1 MGVLSG
7 AGVAPGVMFGLG
19 IGVWADRMRLRP
31 ILVITSIVRALS
43 LASVPAAFAL
53 DVLLMEQL
61 YGVALINGVC
71 RTFTSVSFGAY
82 LPKVVGR
89 GNLVEANSKLAAS
102 GSVVETSAFSVG
114 GWIAQLASAVATV
127 ITEALSFVLSAL
139 FFLAIRI
146 PESEV
151 SSEDEHRST
160 LPEVWEGLAFVF
172 ANPVLRALAGSA
184 VAEGLLHGGV
194 GAVILIYGVRE
205 LGLDTGVLATI
216 FAVGGI
222 SSLIGATY
230 STPDLLILDD
240 LGLHRMTQQQSIDLY
255 ELVIARH
262 RTASF
267 VITSNRAV
275 DEWLGLFDDPIL
287 GNSALDGSPTPATR
301 SS

>member
-114 GWIAQLASAVATV
+114 GWITQLAGAMATV
-127 ITEALSFVLSAL
+127 ITEASCSRLC
-139 FFLAIRI
+139 
-146 PESEV
+146 
-151 SSEDEHRST
+151 SS
-160 LPEVWEGLAFVF
+160 
-172 ANPVLRALAGSA
+172 
-184 VAEGLLHGGV
+184 
-194 GAVILIYGVRE
+194 
-205 LGLDTGVLATI
+205 
-216 FAVGGI
+216 
-222 SSLIGATY
+222 
-230 STPDLLILDD
+230 
-240 LGLHRMTQQQSIDLY
+240 
-255 ELVIARH
+255 
-262 RTASF
+262 
-267 VITSNRAV
+267 
-275 DEWLGLFDDPIL
+275 
-287 GNSALDGSPTPATR
+287 
-301 SS
+301 

>member
-1 MGVLSG
+1 MRKFPELTGLWRNRDFVRLWVGITLSQLGSGLGALGLVAVVMLEASPLQMGILSG

-127 ITEALSFVLSAL
+127 ITETLSFVLSAL
-139 FFLAIRI
+139 YLPKVVGRGNLVEANSKLAASGSVVETSAFSVGGWIAQ
-146 PESEV
+146 
-151 SSEDEHRST
+151 
-160 LPEVWEGLAFVF
+160 LASAVATVITDFE
-172 ANPVLRALAGSA
+172 LRALGS
-184 VAEGLLHGGV
+184 VLPGDPNTRVGGLV
-194 GAVILIYGVRE
+194 GASEHSAGGLGRPCLRVR
-205 LGLDTGVLATI
+205 
-216 FAVGGI
+216 
-222 SSLIGATY
+222 
-230 STPDLLILDD
+230 
-240 LGLHRMTQQQSIDLY
+240 
-255 ELVIARH
+255 
-262 RTASF
+262 
-267 VITSNRAV
+267 
-275 DEWLGLFDDPIL
+275 
-287 GNSALDGSPTPATR
+287 
-301 SS
+301 